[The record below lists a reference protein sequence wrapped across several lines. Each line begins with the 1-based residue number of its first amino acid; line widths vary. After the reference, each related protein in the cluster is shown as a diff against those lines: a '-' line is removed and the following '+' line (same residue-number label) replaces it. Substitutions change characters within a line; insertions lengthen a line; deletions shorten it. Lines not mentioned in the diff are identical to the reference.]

1 MWRTMAWVA
10 VGIGGLGGLLWA
22 AFAWSFRTKFR
33 PVQDRIRRFNRDV
46 TNPRQLQR
54 AGQPGSYASIVHHTG
69 RTTGTAYR
77 TPVVA
82 VPTEDGFVFALPYGP
97 EVDWARNVRA
107 AGTAMLDH
115 DGRRMAVHQPTL
127 VDLRQAAPL
136 FPAKEQRMHRA
147 YGVQDFL
154 RVQVREPAPSGADTP
169 PEPARR
175 EARR

>member
-1 MWRTMAWVA
+1 MWRTLVWVA
-10 VGIGGLGGLLWA
+10 VGIGAVGGLLWA

-69 RTTGTAYR
+69 RTSGTAYR

-82 VPTEDGFVFALPYGP
+82 VPSDDGFLFALPYGP
-97 EVDWARNVRA
+97 EVDWARNVVA
-107 AGTAMLDH
+107 AGTATLEH
-115 DGRRMAVHQPTL
+115 EGRRVSVDQPTL
-127 VDLRQAAPL
+127 VGLDEANPS

-147 YGVQDFL
+147 YGVRDFL
-154 RVQVREPAPSGADTP
+154 RVHERETA
-169 PEPARR
+169 PARTDASPQA
-175 EARR
+175 AR

>member
-1 MWRTMAWVA
+1 MLRTLVWVVA
-10 VGIGGLGGLLWA
+10 GIVGTGGLLLA

-69 RTTGTAYR
+69 RTSETVYR

-82 VPTEDGFVFALPYGP
+82 VPTGDGFVFALPYGP

-107 AGTAMLDH
+107 AGTAMLEH
-115 DGRRMAVHQPTL
+115 EGRRVAVHRPTL
-127 VDLRQAAPL
+127 LDPQQADLL
-136 FPAKEQRMHRA
+136 FPPREQRMHRA
-147 YGVQDFL
+147 YGVRDFL
-154 RVQVREPAPSGADTP
+154 RVQVHEPAPSRSDAS
-169 PEPARR
+169 R
-175 EARR
+175 EAAR

>member
-1 MWRTMAWVA
+1 MWRTLIWVV
-10 VGIGGLGGLLWA
+10 VGIGGVGALLWA

-69 RTTGTAYR
+69 RTSGTAYR

-82 VPTEDGFVFALPYGP
+82 VPTRGGFVFALPYGP

-107 AGTAMLDH
+107 AGVATLEH
-115 DGRRMAVHQPTL
+115 EGRRVPVHEPAL
-127 VDLRQAAPL
+127 IDLDQADPL
-136 FPAKEQRMHRA
+136 FPVKEQRMHRA
-147 YGVQDFL
+147 YGVRDFL
-154 RVQVREPAPSGADTP
+154 RVQVCETSDASPKAAQ
-169 PEPARR
+169 
-175 EARR
+175 